1 MKYSVHGK
9 KIWLIGAST
18 GIGAALARELALE
31 GAIVLASARNVQALQ
46 ELKASLPGVSHE
58 IWPLDVT
65 QRDVFL
71 QQSHELLRQHPDLEM
86 VIYNP
91 GVYNPVFA
99 EEMTLESSLVT
110 LETNLTGAFVM
121 LDAVLP
127 VMLKR
132 GGGHLVLVS
141 SVAGYCG
148 LPRAAAYSASK
159 AGLTSL
165 AETLCI
171 ELQPKNITVQVVCPG
186 FVRTRLTANNPFP
199 MPLSISPEQA
209 ALAIMKGIE
218 RRQFEIHFP
227 QGFTIPMKIIA
238 ALPRIIRLPLLRLAI
253 RKAEMLDKKTA

>member
-1 MKYSVHGK
+1 MKYCVHGK
-9 KIWLIGAST
+9 KVWLIGAST
-18 GIGAALARELALE
+18 GIGAALGRELALE
-31 GAIVLASARNVQALQ
+31 GAIVLASARNAEALQ
-46 ELKASLPGVSHE
+46 EMKASLPGLSHE
-58 IWPLDVT
+58 VWPLDVT
-65 QRDVFL
+65 QHELFL
-71 QQSHELLRQHPDLEM
+71 QQAKQLLSRHPDVDM

-91 GVYNPVFA
+91 GVYDPLFA
-99 EEMTLESSLVT
+99 EEMTLESSLLT

-132 GGGHLVLVS
+132 GSGSLVLVS

-148 LPRAAAYSASK
+148 LPRASAYSASK
-159 AGLTSL
+159 AALISL

-186 FVRTRLTANNPFP
+186 FVRTRLTENNPFP

-209 ALAIMKGIE
+209 ARAIMKGIE

-227 QGFTIPMKIIA
+227 QAFTVPMKFLA
-238 ALPRIIRLPLLRLAI
+238 ALPRLIRLPLLRFII
-253 RKAEMLDKKTA
+253 RKTEGISHKSS